1 MPWTWKQRSPR
12 SRSAG
17 VIFLCA
23 HSLAGLLRARFG
35 RNGERV
41 FAQEAE
47 AEASAEPKRKRI
59 LSVRSLAV
67 HGPGVLRA
75 RFGRNGEKV
84 GALEEAEAE
93 AAEPK
98 RKKPRVNCKVEG

>member
-1 MPWTWKQRSPR
+1 MVHGGFLRKQSFSEPPRAISARGSAGTARRSLPWTWKQRSPR
-12 SRSAG
+12 SRSAR

-23 HSLAGLLRARFG
+23 NSLAGL
-35 RNGERV
+35 
-41 FAQEAE
+41 
-47 AEASAEPKRKRI
+47 
-59 LSVRSLAV
+59 
-67 HGPGVLRA
+67 LRA

-93 AAEPK
+93 AAEPR